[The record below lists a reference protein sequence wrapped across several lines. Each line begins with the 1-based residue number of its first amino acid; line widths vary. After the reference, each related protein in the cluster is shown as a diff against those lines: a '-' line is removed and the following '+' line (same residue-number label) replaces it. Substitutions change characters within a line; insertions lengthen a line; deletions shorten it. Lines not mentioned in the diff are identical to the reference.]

1 MKVGRAIQVWSL
13 GCRMIGVY
21 SNTCT
26 IDATFPE
33 VVEWLRVLVTLTS
46 RMSWVLVLPCLER
59 VASLAICGV
68 GLTSSMLVL
77 SNLIL
82 MKRLPSVVVILFFL

>member
-1 MKVGRAIQVWSL
+1 MV
-13 GCRMIGVY
+13 GVY

-26 IDATFPE
+26 IDATFTE
-33 VVEWLRVLVTLTS
+33 VIEWLIVLITLAS
-46 RMSWVLVLPCLER
+46 RMSWILILPCLER

-68 GLTSSMLVL
+68 GLTYSMLVW

-82 MKRLPSVVVILFFL
+82 MNRLSSVVVILFFL